1 MLVTFRL
8 LVVALAMMGVAVGVS
23 FGIGVAYGKGDTKTV
38 NSGLTEAQ
46 IAQIVGG
53 NGTTGGGGGNFAN
66 RSGTPAAGTTP
77 GAGGGGNFAAG
88 GNTTGQITAVDAQN
102 ITLTTAQGATVKVS
116 VAPNTTVQT
125 LSSGKVSDL
134 KVGDSIIVAGAR
146 GADGS
151 VAATSVSA
159 VPTALQGLLSGNFG
173 GGGGNQRPNAQ
184 PTP

>member
-8 LVVALAMMGVAVGVS
+8 LVIALAMMGVAVGVS

-38 NSGLTEAQ
+38 SSGLTEAQ

-53 NGTTGGGGGNFAN
+53 GTGTGGAGNFAN

-77 GAGGGGNFAAG
+77 GSGGGGNFAAG
-88 GNTTGQITAVDAQN
+88 GNTTGQITAVDAQS

-116 VAPNTTVQT
+116 IAPNTTVQT
-125 LSSGKVSDL
+125 VATGKATDL

-146 GADGS
+146 GSDGT

-159 VPTALQGLLSGNFG
+159 VPTVLQGLLSGNFG
-173 GGGGNQRPNAQ
+173 GGGGNQRPGAQ
-184 PTP
+184 ATP